1 MPSPRPPVAPI
12 ARSLLPLLAAWA
24 CLEIGAV
31 AAAAAGSNAAA
42 SDSVAAESN
51 RSGDTPV
58 AQAGASLAATTEA
71 PWNPPQPRGDS
82 APWEYAV
89 RLPGRI
95 LSLPLVAVGY
105 ASEHALL
112 LAEEHSVVPKVGVV
126 FAVLPALGVGLQG
139 AAIGDRAGLG
149 AVLGVSPPRLP
160 YLRAQLGGSFR
171 GYSRFALALSG
182 GPLALTYNN
191 DWRPMER
198 FYGLGLDTDNDRF
211 ASYAEKVE
219 SATFS
224 IGIPVQKKGGPPARA
239 HAETYVSTRSVVV
252 TDGRESGTPDVS
264 EVFPEVSSELGV
276 PRENLVY
283 GVSVAADRRNG
294 GPHWSRGWRVL
305 ASAERFDDAQESLS
319 LHDASTPAAQ
329 FTRYTA
335 ELETGFSFMR
345 DPRTIRLF
353 LRGVDQDVASGEE
366 HFVVTDLAK
375 LGGYGR
381 LGGFTNGRFREL
393 DMAMG
398 RLSYIFPLAQHF
410 ELDFHGETG
419 GVYHDLHTATIA
431 SLATSWGIA
440 LRPRSKAAPIGL
452 FGVDF
457 SRDGV
462 NVHWALGGV
471 E

>member
-1 MPSPRPPVAPI
+1 VRALAAATNPI
-12 ARSLLPLLAAWA
+12 AAATDSLAASSPH
-24 CLEIGAV
+24 
-31 AAAAAGSNAAA
+31 AGDAPA
-42 SDSVAAESN
+42 SA
-51 RSGDTPV
+51 
-58 AQAGASLAATTEA
+58 ASLAATTDA
-71 PWNPPQPRGDS
+71 PWNPPRPVGDS
-82 APWEYAV
+82 TPWEYAV

-95 LSLPLVAVGY
+95 VSLPFVALGY
-105 ASEHALL
+105 ASEHALMHV
-112 LAEEHSVVPKVGVV
+112 EEHSIVPRLGVV
-126 FAVLPALGVGLQG
+126 FASLPLFGVGFQG

-149 AVLGVSPPRLP
+149 AVVAVAPPQLP
-160 YLRAQLGGSFR
+160 YLRAQLGGSLR
-171 GYSRFALALSG
+171 GYSRFALALAG
-182 GPLALTYNN
+182 GPAALTYNN
-191 DWRPMER
+191 DWRPQER
-198 FYGLGLDTDNDRF
+198 FYGLGLDTDNDHF

-224 IGIPVQKKGGPPARA
+224 LGYPMQKKGGPPARV
-239 HAETYVSTRSVVV
+239 HAESWVSTRSVVV
-252 TDGRESGTPDVS
+252 TDGRESGTPVVS
-264 EVFPEVSSELGV
+264 EIYPGVSSELGV

-283 GVSVAADRRNG
+283 GASLAADRRNG
-294 GPHWSRGWRVL
+294 SPHWTRGWRAL
-305 ASAERFDDAQESLS
+305 ASAERFDQAQKSLS

-345 DPRTIRLF
+345 DPRTLRLF
-353 LRGVDQDVASGEE
+353 LRAMDQNVTSGEE

-381 LGGFTNGRFREL
+381 LGGFTNGRFRDR

-410 ELDFHGETG
+410 EIDLHGETG
-419 GVYHDLHTATIA
+419 GVYHDLHAATIP

-440 LRPRSKAAPIGL
+440 LRPRTKAAPLGL